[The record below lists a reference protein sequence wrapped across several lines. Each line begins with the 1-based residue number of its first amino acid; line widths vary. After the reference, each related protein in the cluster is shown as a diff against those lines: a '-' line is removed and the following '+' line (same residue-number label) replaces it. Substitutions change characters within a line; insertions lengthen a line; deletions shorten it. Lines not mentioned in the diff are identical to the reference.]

1 MADERDRRA
10 ASRGGVDRDAEPIG
24 TNASQG
30 APPPNT
36 DRNTGS
42 VPAGGGD
49 AALPDPDYGMN
60 PNVTGP
66 GYASAGRGS
75 ETLAD
80 ATGQRRRPL
89 EGEGLTAMS
98 ERDAPRTGQARGGD
112 MTSNANSYEDTLHGM
127 GEAGVR
133 GTMPQGKD
141 APGMATN
148 RAADPRPGV
157 DPADESTF
165 EEGQQYAESDR
176 A

>member
-1 MADERDRRA
+1 MAEERDRRA
-10 ASRGGVDRDAEPIG
+10 MGRGNADADAEPIG
-24 TNASQG
+24 TSASQG
-30 APPPNT
+30 TPPPNT
-36 DRNTGS
+36 DRNTGH

-80 ATGQRRRPL
+80 ATDQRRRPL
-89 EGEGLTAMS
+89 EGEGLTAMT
-98 ERDAPRTGQARGGD
+98 ERNAPRTGQARGGD
-112 MTSNANSYEDTLHGM
+112 TTSDANTYEDTLHGM

-133 GTMPQGKD
+133 GNMPQGAD
-141 APGMATN
+141 EPGMANN
-148 RAADPRPGV
+148 RAVNPRPGV
-157 DPADESTF
+157 DPLDESTF